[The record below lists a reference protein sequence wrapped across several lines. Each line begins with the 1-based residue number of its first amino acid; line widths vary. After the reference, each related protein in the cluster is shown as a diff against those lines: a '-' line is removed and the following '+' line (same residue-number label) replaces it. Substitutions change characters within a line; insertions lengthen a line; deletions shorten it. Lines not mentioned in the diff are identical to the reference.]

1 MQSTYDPDK
10 RRLLSSLS
18 HGSIFLSALVLSAGL
33 PLGILFIS
41 DDPVTK
47 DNAKEALNFHLNMW
61 FWGILGGIG
70 AFFWWTIVLLPLALM
85 GLLALLASWVLPI
98 MAILHSFNQPETP
111 YRYPFILRVL

>member
-10 RRLLSSLS
+10 RKLLSALS
-18 HGSIFLSALVLSAGL
+18 HGSIFFSVLFLSAGV
-33 PLGILFIS
+33 PLGVLFIS

-61 FWGILGGIG
+61 FWGILGGVG
-70 AFFWWTIVLLPLALM
+70 AFFWWTVVLLPLALFG
-85 GLLALLASWVLPI
+85 GLAFLASLILPI
-98 MAILHSFNQPETP
+98 MAILHSFNQPDTS

>member
-10 RRLLSSLS
+10 RKLLSCLS
-18 HGSIFLSALVLSAGL
+18 HGSIFFSALLLSAGI
-33 PLGILFIS
+33 PLVVSIVS

-70 AFFWWTIVLLPLALM
+70 AFFWWTLILLPLAFLG
-85 GLLALLASWVLPI
+85 GLAFVASLVLPI
-98 MAILHSFNQPETP
+98 LAILHSFSQPETP